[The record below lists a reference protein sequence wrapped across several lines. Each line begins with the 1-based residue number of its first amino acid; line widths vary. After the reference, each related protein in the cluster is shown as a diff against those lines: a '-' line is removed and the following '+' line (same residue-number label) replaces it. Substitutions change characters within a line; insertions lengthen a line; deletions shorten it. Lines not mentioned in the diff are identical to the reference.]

1 VADAAFRL
9 LGTIASAHHSLGQ
22 RLAAPPPG
30 LSRLAAELR
39 AQRDELV
46 APGFVSTTPWSQ
58 LQHLPRYLE
67 AIARRWAKAREH
79 PEREARH
86 GPQVE
91 AWTRRWRERRD
102 RDRATGRHDPAL
114 DEFRWLLEELRVSLF
129 AQELRTPVPVSLKRV
144 EKAWAMVER
153 RA

>member
-1 VADAAFRL
+1 VAESAFRL
-9 LGTIASAHHSLGQ
+9 LATIATAHQALGQ
-22 RLAAPPPG
+22 RLGAAPPG
-30 LSRLAAELR
+30 LARLAAELR

-46 APGFVSTTPWSQ
+46 APGFASGTSWAQ
-58 LQHLPRYLE
+58 LQHMPRYLE
-67 AIARRWAKAREH
+67 AIARRWSKAREH

-102 RDRATGRHDPAL
+102 RDRAAGRHDPAL
-114 DEFRWLLEELRVSLF
+114 DEFRWLLEELKVSLF

-144 EKAWAMVER
+144 EKAWASLER
-153 RA
+153 G

>member
-1 VADAAFRL
+1 MA
-9 LGTIASAHHSLGQ
+9 
-22 RLAAPPPG
+22 
-30 LSRLAAELR
+30 RLAAELR

-46 APGFVSTTPWSQ
+46 RPGFFASTPWAQ

-67 AIARRWAKAREH
+67 AIDRRWAKARER

-102 RDRATGRHDPAL
+102 RDRAAGRQDPAL

-129 AQELRTPVPVSLKRV
+129 AQELKTPAPVSLKRV
-144 EKAWAMVER
+144 EKAWEALDGR
-153 RA
+153 